1 MNHDHDDLLFN
12 KFYEQQN
19 EHLVLSEYKY
29 IDATSFIPP
38 QYHYKSITVKSNCFP
53 KVSEVY
59 INGLSKLEKLHIEN
73 NSFTARAF
81 GYGNNNSKV
90 FQASNCERLQS
101 IRFGKCNFN
110 LFCWYI
116 LV

>member
-1 MNHDHDDLLFN
+1 MINDNLLFK

-19 EHLVLSEYKY
+19 EHLVLSVNMY
-29 IDATSFIPP
+29 IHSNSFIPP
-38 QYHYKSITVKSNCFP
+38 QYHYKSITVKNICFP

-73 NSFTARAF
+73 NSFTERAF

-90 FQASNCERLQS
+90 FQESN
-101 IRFGKCNFN
+101 
-110 LFCWYI
+110 W
-116 LV
+116 